1 MLIFFNT
8 FFFVCQ
14 SQMKEKLGKGTVSLE
29 KIIFHSRGLTTY
41 LPKTDFMIDSDRNI
55 KEAREFYLKGA
66 RTGKHYFGYFNG
78 HLKKNEYAKLIEL
91 LETCNLDSM
100 KFPAKECCD
109 GIITTMI
116 IYYNGQRKYFRSM
129 TPPPEAEKLIL
140 FLNYI
145 GTYTKLKK
153 TKNVNNFEE

>member
-66 RTGKHYFGYFNG
+66 RTGKHYFGSFTG
-78 HLKKNEYAKLIEL
+78 RLKKNEYTISAPPYTSPTGSKFYTLFVSKSIGYNSKIEP
-91 LETCNLDSM
+91 T
-100 KFPAKECCD
+100 
-109 GIITTMI
+109 
-116 IYYNGQRKYFRSM
+116 
-129 TPPPEAEKLIL
+129 
-140 FLNYI
+140 
-145 GTYTKLKK
+145 
-153 TKNVNNFEE
+153 